1 MTTRRD
7 LPPGDIRVDRYDLAG
22 ARAWMA
28 GICGPH
34 LLKTSCPDRIH
45 FHHTGNVL
53 KSMATTLGTI
63 EYGTDVTI
71 SVEDIEHLNCY
82 SLSLPMVG
90 EQELILR
97 GTRLRSDVERGLIVS
112 PDDSQELTIA
122 GNCRKVQVAIT
133 QTAMRQTL
141 EDMLQRPLQAP
152 LRFESV
158 MDAVNGTS
166 ASWWRLAR
174 YHLGELESS
183 RDLYDQ
189 VVFSRDIESALI
201 KGLILAQPNNYS
213 QELRQ
218 LLEVKLPFYL
228 VRAKE
233 FMHAN
238 AREDV
243 HLEDIERASG
253 ISRFKLFEDFKK
265 YFAMSPMAYLKKYR
279 LSAVRQE
286 MLEDRSARNISVIA
300 LGWGFT
306 HLGRFSSE
314 YRKLFGE
321 TPSAT
326 LQRNEARRA
335 RSL

>member
-1 MTTRRD
+1 MSSNR
-7 LPPGDIRVDRYDLAG
+7 GDIRVDRYDLAG

-34 LLKTSCPDRIH
+34 LLKTSSPERLH
-45 FHHTGNVL
+45 FHHSGNIL

-71 SVEDIEHLNCY
+71 SVEDVEHLNCY
-82 SLSLPMVG
+82 SLSLPVVG
-90 EQELILR
+90 EQELLL
-97 GTRLRSDVERGLIVS
+97 GGNRLRSDADHGLILS

-133 QTAMRQTL
+133 QTAMHQTL
-141 EDMLQRPLQAP
+141 EQMLQRPLQAP
-152 LRFESV
+152 LRFASV
-158 MDAVNGTS
+158 MDAVNGSS

-174 YHLGELESS
+174 YHLAELENSHE
-183 RDLYDQ
+183 LYDQ
-189 VVFSRDIESALI
+189 VIFSRDIESALI

-213 QELRQ
+213 AELRR

-228 VRAKE
+228 LRAKD
-233 FMHAN
+233 FIHAN
-238 AREDV
+238 AREAV

-253 ISRFKLFEDFKK
+253 VSRFKLFEEFKR

-300 LGWGFT
+300 MGWGFT

-321 TPSAT
+321 SPSMT
-326 LQRNEARRA
+326 LQRNEARRNA
-335 RSL
+335 